1 MISAFQ
7 VVYGSLFHT
16 TRHSERSEGA
26 THVDTLDFALS
37 STRHSERSG
46 ATHVDTLDFALS
58 STRHSERSEESHQ
71 ALHEILRL
79 KPQGA
84 THVNMSNNNRRAA
97 FTLAEV
103 LITLGIIGIVAAMT
117 IPTVVSKIQDMV
129 YKTAYKTAFSDLN
142 QAFKMLTYEGTQFQK
157 IVYLKDENGNPRPGV
172 APAYGENFKILAQY
186 FKATKTCFDHKRGDL
201 CWKCKGG
208 EQANTTYT
216 DSEWKGTRECTG
228 EAYSFVD
235 AQGRNWAMYSNNEPV
250 FLVDT
255 NGFKGPNQ
263 LGKDRFPF
271 AMAAS
276 SEKGN
281 FFSNAI
287 PDSVIPGQMQ
297 DYTYK
302 TRWCPSGECYYISWI
317 YGRKY
322 YKN

>member
-1 MISAFQ
+1 MTNTNITTCKAAHHNHLLTNLLPH
-7 VVYGSLFHT
+7 SLIPSFP
-16 TRHSERSEGA
+16 
-26 THVDTLDFALS
+26 

-58 STRHSERSEESHQ
+58 STRHSERSEES
-71 ALHEILRL
+71 LNEILRL
-79 KPQGA
+79 KPQDDVYHP
-84 THVNMSNNNRRAA
+84 TPRTFDKNRRAA

-103 LITLGIIGIVAAMT
+103 LITLGIIGVVAALT
-117 IPTVVSKIQDMV
+117 IPTVISKIQNMV

-157 IVYLKDENGNPRPGV
+157 IVYLKDENGNPRPGY

-228 EAYSFVD
+228 NAYSFVD

-271 AMAAS
+271 AMAAN
-276 SEKGN
+276 SENEN
-281 FFSNAI
+281 FNSNAA
-287 PDSVIPGQMQ
+287 PDHVVPGSKT
-297 DYTYK
+297 DYTNK
-302 TRWCPSGECYYISWI
+302 ERWCPSGECYYISWLF
-317 YGRKY
+317 GRSRY
-322 YKN
+322 

>member
-7 VVYGSLFHT
+7 AVYGSLFHT
-16 TRHSERSEGA
+16 TRHSERSGA
-26 THVDTLDFALS
+26 THVDTLGLPSIRHPEALD
-37 STRHSERSG
+37 EG
-46 ATHVDTLDFALS
+46 ATLVGMFD
-58 STRHSERSEESHQ
+58 
-71 ALHEILRL
+71 
-79 KPQGA
+79 K
-84 THVNMSNNNRRAA
+84 NRRAA
-97 FTLAEV
+97 FTLAEI

-142 QAFKMLTYEGTQFQK
+142 RALKMLTYEGTQFQK
-157 IVYLKDENGNPRPGV
+157 IVYMKDENGNPRPGY

-235 AQGRNWAMYSNNEPV
+235 AQGRNWAMYSNNEPI

-271 AMAAS
+271 AMVAS

-281 FFSNAI
+281 ISSNAI
-287 PDSVIPGQMQ
+287 PDSVIPGKGQ
-297 DYTYK
+297 DFTYK
-302 TRWCPSGECYYISWI
+302 NRWCPSGECYYISWI